1 MKKIRLATGLILVM
15 AALTQKATA
24 QYYFYDNNYYDNPIV
39 FELGGSVGIMNCLT
53 DLGGKKGIGKKFIK
67 DLNFGNTQF
76 AGGLYVNV
84 IYKNA
89 VALRLEG
96 TFGQVKAY
104 DSILKKVK
112 TSTFGRYER
121 NLSFRSNVTEFMA
134 AMEIHP
140 LYIFKKYDENTEAP
154 RFSPYAMFGVGFFSF
169 NPQAKLLNKW
179 VDLQPLSTEG
189 QGFTEYPTRK
199 PYSLQQISIPVGVGV
214 KYELSP
220 MLNVRAEYVYR
231 ILNTDYLDDV
241 STTYINPSAYTN
253 PNNNFSGTKLTNA
266 LLLNDRQY
274 ELDPTHIT
282 NDGDQRGNPKNNDA
296 YFTFNVKVGLILGRE
311 KVRR

>member
-1 MKKIRLATGLILVM
+1 MKKIRLAIGLLFLM
-15 AALTQKATA
+15 AILTQKTTA
-24 QYYFYDNNYYDNPIV
+24 QYYFYNNNYYDNPLVYEI
-39 FELGGSVGIMNCLT
+39 GGSIGIMNCLT

-76 AGGLYVNV
+76 AGSVYINA

-89 VALRLEG
+89 VALRIEG

-104 DSILKKVK
+104 DSILSKVK

-121 NLSFRSNVTEFMA
+121 NLSFRSNITEFMVA
-134 AMEIHP
+134 AEIHP
-140 LYIFKKYDENTEAP
+140 LFIFKKYDENTEAP
-154 RFSPYAMFGVGFFSF
+154 RYSPYVTAGIGFFSF

-189 QGFTEYPTRK
+189 QGFAEYPNRK
-199 PYSLQQISIPVGVGV
+199 PYKLQQISIPVGAGV
-214 KYELSP
+214 KYEISP
-220 MLNVRAEYVYR
+220 TLNVRAEFVYR
-231 ILNTDYLDDV
+231 ILTTDYLDDV
-241 STTYINPSAYTN
+241 STTYVDANLYSNYFT
-253 PNNNFSGTKLTNA
+253 GTKLTNA

-282 NDGDQRGNPKNNDA
+282 VGGDQRGNSKNNDA
-296 YFTFNVKVGLILGRE
+296 YFTFNLKVGLILGRE
-311 KVRR
+311 RVRR

>member
-1 MKKIRLATGLILVM
+1 MKKFKPVTGIFLFLFCFV
-15 AALTQKATA
+15 QKTNA

-39 FELGGSVGIMNCLT
+39 YEIGGSVGIMNCLT
-53 DLGGKKGIGKKFIK
+53 DLGGKKGVGKKFIK
-67 DLNFGNTQF
+67 DLNFGNTQL
-76 AGGLYVNV
+76 AGSVYLSAN
-84 IYKNA
+84 YKNA

-112 TSTFGRYER
+112 ASTFGRYDR
-121 NLSFRSNVTEFMA
+121 NLSFRSNITEFMA
-134 AMEIHP
+134 LAEIHP
-140 LYIFKKYDENTEAP
+140 LFIFKKYDENDELP
-154 RFSPYAMFGVGFFSF
+154 RYSPYVVAGVGFFSF

-189 QGFTEYPTRK
+189 QGFAEYPKRK
-199 PYSLQQISIPVGVGV
+199 QYKLQQTNIPVGAGV

-220 MLNVRAEYVYR
+220 MINLRAEFVYR
-231 ILNTDYLDDV
+231 ILSTDYLDDV
-241 STTYINPSAYTN
+241 STTYIDPTLYSNYFTGA
-253 PNNNFSGTKLTNA
+253 KLTNA

-282 NDGDQRGNPKNNDA
+282 SGGDERGHSTNNDA
-296 YFTFNVKVGLILGRE
+296 YLTFNLKVGIIFGRE
-311 KVRR
+311 RIRK

>member
-1 MKKIRLATGLILVM
+1 MKKLQIATALLLLLISS
-15 AALTQKATA
+15 TQKITA

-39 FELGGSVGIMNCLT
+39 YELGGSLGIMNCLT

-67 DLNFGNTQF
+67 DLNFGNTQL
-76 AGGLYVNV
+76 AGSIYLSA

-89 VALRLEG
+89 VALRIEG

-104 DSILKKVK
+104 DSILSKVK
-112 TSTFGRYER
+112 ASTFGRYER
-121 NLSFRSNVTEFMA
+121 NLSFRSTITDFMA
-134 AMEIHP
+134 VAEIHP
-140 LYIFKKYDENTEAP
+140 LYIFKKYDENDELP
-154 RFSPYAMFGVGFFSF
+154 RYSPYLVAGVGFFSF

-189 QGFTEYPTRK
+189 QGLVEYPNRK
-199 PYSLQQISIPVGVGV
+199 PYKLQQMSIPVGLGV

-220 MLNVRAEYVYR
+220 MLNVRAEAVYR
-231 ILNTDYLDDV
+231 ILSTDYLDDV
-241 STTYINPSAYTN
+241 STTYIDPTAYTN

-282 NDGDQRGNPKNNDA
+282 TNGDQRGNSKNNDA
-296 YFTFNVKVGLILGRE
+296 YFTFNLKIGLIFGRE
-311 KVRR
+311 RVKR

>member
-1 MKKIRLATGLILVM
+1 MKKLSLISALILIL
-15 AALTQKATA
+15 ACSTQKITA

-39 FELGGSVGIMNCLT
+39 YEIGGSVGIMNCLT

-67 DLNFGNTQF
+67 DLNFGNTQL
-76 AGGLYVNV
+76 AGSVYLSAN
-84 IYKNA
+84 YKNA

-121 NLSFRSNVTEFMA
+121 NLSFRSNITEFMA
-134 AMEIHP
+134 VAEIHP
-140 LYIFKKYDENTEAP
+140 LFIFKKYDENDELP
-154 RFSPYAMFGVGFFSF
+154 RYSPYVVAGVGFFSF

-189 QGFTEYPTRK
+189 QGFAEYPKRK
-199 PYSLQQISIPVGVGV
+199 QYKLRQTSIPVGAGI

-220 MLNVRAEYVYR
+220 MINLRAEFVYR
-231 ILNTDYLDDV
+231 ILSTDYLDDV
-241 STTYINPSAYTN
+241 STTYIDPTLYSNYFTGA
-253 PNNNFSGTKLTNA
+253 KLTNA

-282 NDGDQRGNPKNNDA
+282 SDGDQRGHSTNNDA
-296 YFTFNVKVGLILGRE
+296 YFTFNLKIGIIFGRE
-311 KVRR
+311 RIRK